1 LQRHFSIYLHIY
13 RGAVAKD
20 GRIEP
25 GDMILQ
31 VNDTS
36 FENMSNDE
44 AVKVLREA
52 VMKPGP
58 VKLVVAK
65 CWEPTPKGYFRVSK
79 SEPVRPI
86 DPSAWVAHA
95 QAHTGIYPS
104 SNNTNYGNANG
115 AYNSQVRPK
124 GNHHLNYSMSSFGS
138 NSSLTTSIDDSA
150 LSMDM
155 HNPYFHHRHQSNNN
169 ERNKYGG
176 AQNIG
181 INGNKGIDNT
191 LPTLATTMTTYGHP
205 LNFTVKS
212 DLEEVVK
219 AMAAPDSGLD
229 IRERTWLKITI
240 PNAFIGSDVVDWLF
254 YHLDG
259 FLDRSDARK
268 YACELLKAGYIKHA
282 VHKLRFSEQC
292 YYVFGDLNHSAIT
305 NNSTQV
311 NGTSNN
317 HLFTLNEESETDF
330 DSVSELDRD
339 TLYMP
344 VNFPPT
350 STQPPGVFGGGNAQQ
365 KIYSNLNGI
374 GGPPPPPSYMSS
386 SSSNATSNSTS
397 TTSNNTTNQTIATN
411 GGGAGCSIAGNT
423 FVSNC
428 NGSAISTTS
437 STATYQNNHYGE
449 NIATGGML
457 NMNYRTSACQMYF
470 TAPSQIQKQHQQQNQ
485 QQFLSTFSST
495 VDINSTNDDSR
506 QEQQQSVSQ
515 YTNDTNMNPPN
526 SLSQSQTSNATANA
540 PTNHMKLL
548 PSFFTS

>member
-1 LQRHFSIYLHIY
+1 L
-13 RGAVAKD
+13 
-20 GRIEP
+20 
-25 GDMILQ
+25 ILQ
-31 VNDTS
+31 VNDQS
-36 FENMSNDE
+36 FEDMSNDE
-44 AVKVLREA
+44 AVKYLREA

-95 QAHTGIYPS
+95 QAHTGVYPNS
-104 SNNTNYGNANG
+104 TNTNYGNVNG
-115 AYNSQVRPK
+115 PYNSQIRSK
-124 GNHHLNYSMSSFGS
+124 ENNRLNYSMSSFGS
-138 NSSLTTSIDDSA
+138 NSSLTTSIDDSS
-150 LSMDM
+150 LSIDM
-155 HNPYFHHRHQSNNN
+155 HNPYFHHRHQLNNK
-169 ERNKYGG
+169 ERNNYGG
-176 AQNIG
+176 VQNAG
-181 INGNKGIDNT
+181 INGNKGIDNS
-191 LPTLATTMTTYGHP
+191 LPTLATTMTTFGHP

-212 DLEEVVK
+212 DMEEVIKV
-219 AMAAPDSGLD
+219 MSSPDSGLD

-254 YHLDG
+254 CHVEG

-292 YYVFGDLNHSAIT
+292 YYVFGDLNHSALT

-311 NGTSNN
+311 NGTTNN

-330 DSVSELDRD
+330 DSVSELGRD

-350 STQPPGVFGGGNAQQ
+350 STQPPGVFGGGGNPQQ

-397 TTSNNTTNQTIATN
+397 TTSNNTTIQTIATN
-411 GGGAGCSIAGNT
+411 GCGGAGGVSVSST
-423 FVSNC
+423 FASNC

-437 STATYQNNHYGE
+437 STATYQENHYGE
-449 NIATGGML
+449 NIAGGGML

-470 TAPSQIQKQHQQQNQ
+470 SAPPQINKNHEQQNQ
-485 QQFLSTFSST
+485 QQFLSTFSSN
-495 VDINSTNDDSR
+495 VDINSTSQNDDTH
-506 QEQQQSVSQ
+506 QDQQQSSSQ
-515 YTNDTNMNPPN
+515 YINDTNTNPPN
-526 SLSQSQTSNATANA
+526 SLSQSQTSNV
-540 PTNHMKLL
+540 TNHMKFL
-548 PSFFTS
+548 PNFFTS